1 MMGAAISW
9 DRMENTVT
17 SDVTRLLVQWS
28 QGNESALEALTPLVY
43 NELRQRARNYLRRE
57 RPDHTLQPTALLHE
71 AYLRMVGDSLPEFQN
86 RSHFFA
92 IASRAMRQILVD
104 HARRRS
110 AGKRGSGV
118 VDVTLD
124 EALVPAK
131 AENGDLL
138 ALDEALSKLAAFDER
153 KCRVVEMRYFGGVH
167 GGRDGRSARRVPD
180 HGDSRDS
187 CGGGL
192 AAAVDARR
200 KAVAVVRPKY

>member
-1 MMGAAISW
+1 MSGTAISW
-9 DRMENTVT
+9 DNMNSAKMNNAVT
-17 SDVTRLLVQWS
+17 PDVTQLLVQWS
-28 QGNESALEALTPLVY
+28 RGSESALDALTPLVY

-71 AYLRMVGDSLPEFQN
+71 AYLRMIGDSLPEFQN

-104 HARRRS
+104 HARRRG

-118 VDVTLD
+118 VDVSLD

-138 ALDEALSKLAAFDER
+138 ALDQALSRLAEFDER
-153 KCRVVEMRYFGGVH
+153 KCRVVEMRYFGGCTVEETAEAL
-167 GGRDGRSARRVPD
+167 GVSVITVIRETRVAEAWLRRSMLGEA
-180 HGDSRDS
+180 
-187 CGGGL
+187 
-192 AAAVDARR
+192 
-200 KAVAVVRPKY
+200 